1 MKLESKSMK
10 NNQKSHTLIMKD
22 LKECTRIKMREKLVL
37 LRRKPPKKKKLKR
50 EKNQKTQSIDWKISG
65 QVLKLFRPNLQ
76 KYRVTLIYPL
86 QRITTKTPLNNR
98 TVGSNLGFK
107 ITSRDRNLKR

>member
-76 KYRVTLIYPL
+76 KYRGTLIYHL